1 MRTDTL
7 VVVVIGSWLAATVM
21 LAAAE
26 EGTKQEVVQKELKK
40 FEGTWVI
47 ASMERNRERAPKEA
61 LKGIRLIIK
70 GDKFAIKDGNMT
82 LEGTF
87 KVDPSQKPKV
97 LDATAT
103 EDGKKETTVG
113 IYEFDGDTLKVCY
126 TPEGGERPKE
136 FSTKAGTNEHPIMLD
151 VYEREKAK

>member
-1 MRTDTL
+1 
-7 VVVVIGSWLAATVM
+7 
-21 LAAAE
+21 
-26 EGTKQEVVQKELKK
+26 LKK
-40 FEGTWVI
+40 LEGTWVI
-47 ASMERNRERAPKEA
+47 ASMERNREQAPKEA

-70 GDKFAIKDGNMT
+70 GDEFTIKDGNMT
-82 LEGTF
+82 LKGTF
-87 KVDPSQKPKV
+87 KVDPAQKPKV

-113 IYEFDGDTLKVCY
+113 IYEFDGDMLKVCY

-151 VYEREKAK
+151 VYKREKAK